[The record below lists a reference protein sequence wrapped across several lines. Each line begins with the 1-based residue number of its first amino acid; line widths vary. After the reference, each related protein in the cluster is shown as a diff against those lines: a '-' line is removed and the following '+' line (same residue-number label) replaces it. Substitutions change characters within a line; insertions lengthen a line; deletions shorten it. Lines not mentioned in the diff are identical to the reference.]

1 MLSSATNVLLNGGKA
16 KVSAQR
22 AASSHKPKKRTKESN
37 CQKRG
42 FAIWPFCSTESVF
55 SGPDKE
61 AQSAALRAVPSRQ
74 RAGGRSDGVLRF
86 KPITPPLQLP
96 FHFTLASAASSGA
109 KCQKSSTLRFS
120 PVSAPERL

>member
-1 MLSSATNVLLNGGKA
+1 MLNSATNVLLNGGKA
-16 KVSAQR
+16 KLIGQR
-22 AASSHKPKKRTKESN
+22 PASSHKPKKRTKEHN

-61 AQSAALRAVPSRQ
+61 AESAALRSVASRQ

-86 KPITPPLQLP
+86 KPNTPLLHHSNCP
-96 FHFTLASAASSGA
+96 FI
-109 KCQKSSTLRFS
+109 S
-120 PVSAPERL
+120 PWQVQP